1 MRGKSLALNRILTE
15 IAERGSLTFSRYMD
29 LALYDPAVG
38 YYASGR
44 GRIGQRGDFFTNV
57 SVGSVFGKVLA
68 GQLHEMWLRM
78 GRPTPLALVE
88 QGANDGQ
95 LSLDILSSLDTEM
108 LDATEYWIVEPF
120 PILRRL
126 QEQTL
131 KTFETVRW
139 AESLEDLPAFEG
151 VHLSNELV
159 DAIPFHLLRSKGQT
173 WEELRVTA
181 RDNNLVFTANEPE
194 SLIAARVRALPPR
207 REGTIAELRPGASAW
222 IHALARKLRSGF
234 VLIIDYGLS
243 REQLFAPDRTEGT
256 FACYRAHRRDDRPLD
271 EPGGKDI
278 TAHVDF
284 TALAESA
291 LDAGFQIEGYADQHH
306 FLVGA
311 AQDLLQRLDR
321 PPDSVSQR
329 MLRSLRTLLH
339 PETMGT
345 QFRYLV
351 LSKAVETGP
360 KLSGFRFARDPYEEL
375 LPLVP

>member
-15 IAERGSLTFSRYMD
+15 IAERGSLTFSRYMG

-44 GRIGQRGDFFTNV
+44 GRIGPRGDFFTNV

-68 GQLHEMWLRM
+68 GQLYEMWLRM
-78 GRPTPLALVE
+78 GRPTPLAVVE

-95 LSLDILSSLDTEM
+95 LALDILSSLDTEM

-131 KTFETVRW
+131 KAFETVRW
-139 AESLEDLPAFEG
+139 AEGLEDLPAFEG

-181 RDNNLVFTANEPE
+181 RDNSLVFTANEPE
-194 SLIAARVRALPPR
+194 SLIAAQVRALPPR
-207 REGTIAELRPGASAW
+207 REGTIAELRPGACAW

-234 VLIIDYGLS
+234 VLIIDYGFS
-243 REQLFAPDRTEGT
+243 REQLFAPHRTEGT

-321 PPDSVSQR
+321 PPDSVSQG